1 MAAITWKGR
10 IAFGMVS
17 IPVRLYKAARRE
29 RIRFHHV
36 YQPQAEPELEEEADA
51 PVDPPRRGPRLVAP
65 ADPTPVEP
73 EAAPVARVHTMPMAM
88 PSAGEPDAAPEPV
101 RKQDILK
108 AFEIEKDRFVTF
120 QPREIA
126 ALRPRTSSELAITEF
141 VRLAEID
148 PVFFDVS
155 YYVEPDAGAEKP
167 YAVLFTALVDSG
179 YAALGSLAMHGRE
192 HVALIRPGRR
202 GLILHTIFY
211 AKEVR
216 REGEYAADSS
226 LVGPKERG
234 LATMLVDALAAPFEP
249 EKLKNVQEERLRALI
264 ESRAESAV
272 PAAGTDAPP
281 KTPPAIDLM
290 EALRKSIAA
299 ARKPAQRETRT
310 PPAAAQTARRPRKK

>member
-36 YQPQAEPELEEEADA
+36 YQPEAEDEAEA
-51 PVDPPRRGPRLVAP
+51 PDPPPMEPPRRGPRLVAP

-73 EAAPVARVHTMPMAM
+73 EPPPVARVRTMAM
-88 PSAGEPDAAPEPV
+88 SMPAPDEPDAAPEPV

-108 AFEIEKDRFVTF
+108 AYEIEKDRYVTF

-126 ALRPRTSSELAITEF
+126 ALRPRTSSELGITEF

-155 YYVEPDAGAEKP
+155 YYVEPEPGSEKQ
-167 YAVLFTALVDSG
+167 YALLFTALVDSG
-179 YAALGSLAMHGRE
+179 YAAMGSLAMHGRE
-192 HVALIRPGRR
+192 HVAVIRPGRR

-216 REGEYAADSS
+216 SEGEYGADSN
-226 LVGPKERG
+226 LVGTKERE
-234 LATMLVDALAAPFEP
+234 LAGMLVEALAAPFEP
-249 EKLKNVQEERLRALI
+249 EKLKNTQDERLRALI
-264 ESRAESAV
+264 ESRAASAV
-272 PAAGTDAPP
+272 PVAGSDAPE
-281 KTPPAIDLM
+281 KATPVVDIMD
-290 EALRKSIAA
+290 ALRKSLAA
-299 ARKPAQRETRT
+299 A
-310 PPAAAQTARRPRKK
+310 

>member
-36 YQPQAEPELEEEADA
+36 YQPDVEEEAEPPEPPQR
-51 PVDPPRRGPRLVAP
+51 PVEPLRRGPRLVAP

-73 EAAPVARVHTMPMAM
+73 EPPPVARVHTMPMSM
-88 PSAGEPDAAPEPV
+88 PERPNAAPEPV

-108 AFEIEKDRFVTF
+108 AFEIEKDRYVTF

-141 VRLAEID
+141 VKLAEID
-148 PVFFDVS
+148 PVYFDVS
-155 YYVEPDAGAEKP
+155 YYVEPEAGAEKP
-167 YAVLFTALVDSG
+167 YSLLFTALVDAG

-192 HVALIRPGRR
+192 HLAVIRPGRR

-216 REGEYAADSS
+216 SEGEYTADSN
-226 LVGPKERG
+226 LVGSKERD
-234 LATMLVDALAAPFEP
+234 LARMLVDALAAPFEP
-249 EKLKNVQEERLRALI
+249 EKLRNEQEERLRALI
-264 ESRAESAV
+264 ESRSESAAPV
-272 PAAGTDAPP
+272 VGTEAPPTIAPAA
-281 KTPPAIDLM
+281 DLM

-299 ARKPAQRETRT
+299 ARKPAQSETRA
-310 PPAAAQTARRPRKK
+310 PSAAQTARRPRKK

>member
-36 YQPQAEPELEEEADA
+36 YQPEAEDDVEPPEPAVE
-51 PVDPPRRGPRLVAP
+51 PPRRGPRLVAP

-73 EAAPVARVHTMPMAM
+73 EPPLVTRVRTMPMAM
-88 PSAGEPDAAPEPV
+88 PPPGEPYAAPEPV

-108 AFEIEKDRFVTF
+108 AYEIEKDRFVTF

-179 YAALGSLAMHGRE
+179 YAAVGSLAMHGRE
-192 HVALIRPGRR
+192 HVAVIRPGRR

-216 REGEYAADSS
+216 SEGEYTADSG
-226 LVGPKERG
+226 LVGTKERE
-234 LATMLVDALAAPFEP
+234 LAKMLVDALAAPFEP

-264 ESRAESAV
+264 ESRAGSAV
-272 PAAGTDAPP
+272 PAVGAEAPP
-281 KTPPAIDLM
+281 KIAPAVDIM
-290 EALRKSIAA
+290 EALRKSLAA
-299 ARKPAQRETRT
+299 ARKPAQSETR
-310 PPAAAQTARRPRKK
+310 PAPAGQAARRPRKK

>member
-36 YQPQAEPELEEEADA
+36 YQPEPQDEPEEVE
-51 PVDPPRRGPRLVAP
+51 PVPEPPRRGPRLVAP
-65 ADPTPVEP
+65 VDPTPVEP
-73 EAAPVARVHTMPMAM
+73 EPTPVARVHSMPM
-88 PSAGEPDAAPEPV
+88 SAPMQPDEAPEPV

-108 AFEIEKDRFVTF
+108 AFEIEKDRYVTF

-126 ALRPRTSSELAITEF
+126 ALKPRTSTELEITEF
-141 VRLAEID
+141 VRLNEID

-167 YAVLFTALVDSG
+167 YALLYSALVDSG

-192 HVALIRPGRR
+192 HVAVIRPGRR

-216 REGEYAADSS
+216 PEGEYSADSN
-226 LVGPKERG
+226 LVGTKEREMAG
-234 LATMLVDALAAPFEP
+234 MLVKALAAPFEP
-249 EKLKNVQEERLRALI
+249 EKLKNSQDERLRALI
-264 ESRAESAV
+264 ESRSADAV
-272 PAAGTDAPP
+272 PSIGAEPSPAAIAP
-281 KTPPAIDLM
+281 AADLM
-290 EALRKSIAA
+290 EALRKSLAA
-299 ARKPAQRETRT
+299 ARKPAQSETRT
-310 PPAAAQTARRPRKK
+310 PPPGQTVRRPRKK